1 MRNSFFSLLALAVIA
16 SLSLVQVGCGH
27 DHDEDKHGKIT
38 TMQVILT
45 DVTGGNTISAKAVD
59 LDGDGGNPPVVDT
72 LTLQAGRSYTGRI
85 ELLDESVDPPISR
98 TEEIRRD
105 ADTHLFRFTVLRGA
119 QGRVIVSNLDTDSKG
134 QPFGMRFNVQ
144 VTSGGAANGGLRILL
159 EHHDTGDKGAGI
171 FDTDIEAEF
180 PVVIQTAS
188 VASN

>member
-1 MRNSFFSLLALAVIA
+1 MRNSFFSLLALALMA
-16 SLSLVQVGCGH
+16 SLSLVQQGCGH

-45 DVTGGNTISAKAVD
+45 DGNTTVSAKAVD

-119 QGRVIVSNLDTDSKG
+119 QGRVIISNLDRDSKG

-180 PVVIQTAS
+180 PVVIEATA

>member
-1 MRNSFFSLLALAVIA
+1 MRNSFFSLLALAVMA
-16 SLSLVQVGCGH
+16 SLSLVQQGCGH
-27 DHDEDKHGKIT
+27 DHDDENKHGKIT
-38 TMQVILT
+38 TMQVTLT
-45 DVTGGNTISAKAVD
+45 DDSTTISAKAVD

-105 ADTHLFRFTVLRGA
+105 ADTHLFRFTALQGA

-144 VTSGGAANGGLRILL
+144 VTGSAAANGGLRILL

-180 PVVIQTAS
+180 PVVIQATA